1 MISPKKRRE
10 APTFRYGEERRAVQ
24 IKHLKHT
31 NSCAILGA
39 MKLTAKVKLQPTNEQ
54 RAYLLETLERA
65 NAACDYISQR
75 GWEAKVFSPFKL
87 QKLVYAEVRERFDL
101 SAQIV
106 IRILSKVCDAYKLDK
121 KTARTFRKH
130 GAISYDD
137 RILKW
142 YTDKERVS
150 IWSVGGRLNMTYQC
164 GERQRE
170 LLRSQKGESDLV
182 FHKGEFY
189 LLATCDIPDPTEQET
204 ETALGVDL
212 GVANIATTSDGETMT
227 CATIERKRLK
237 MAKLRGD
244 LQKRGTLS
252 AKRHLKKL
260 AGKQAHFQHDVNHC
274 ISKRLVLE
282 AKHTKRAIALEDL
295 THIRQ
300 RTRVKGT
307 QERARRSNWAFAQL
321 RFYLA
326 YKAKLHGVRVDV
338 VDPRYTS
345 QRCFECGHI
354 EKANRKS
361 QSEFSCCS
369 CGHTAHADVNA
380 AKNIAFWAEVM
391 PPIVSIRSSGL
402 SQARLAP
409 GCL

>member
-1 MISPKKRRE
+1 
-10 APTFRYGEERRAVQ
+10 
-24 IKHLKHT
+24 
-31 NSCAILGA
+31 
-39 MKLTAKVKLQPTNEQ
+39 MKLTAKAKLLPDDEQ

-65 NAACDYISQR
+65 NAACDYISQLA
-75 GWEAKVFSPFKL
+75 WNAKVFSPFKL
-87 QKLVYAEVRERFDL
+87 QKLVYADVRERFDL

-106 IRILSKVCDAYKLDK
+106 IRLLSKVCDAYKLDK
-121 KTARTFRKH
+121 KTKRTFRKH

-142 YTDKERVS
+142 YTDKQRVS
-150 IWSVGGRLNMTYQC
+150 IWSVGGRLNIPYQC

-170 LLRSQKGESDLV
+170 LLQSQKGESDLL
-182 FHKGEFY
+182 FYKGEFY

-212 GVANIATTSDGETMT
+212 GVTNIATTSDGETMT
-227 CATIERKRLK
+227 SEAIERKRQK
-237 MAKLRGD
+237 HQRLRTQ
-244 LQKRGTLS
+244 LQKCQTDS
-252 AKRHLKKL
+252 ARRKLKKL
-260 AGKQAHFQHDVNHC
+260 AGKQARFQSDTNHC

-282 AKHTKRAIALEDL
+282 AQHTKRAIALEDL
-295 THIRQ
+295 THIRA

-321 RFYLA
+321 RFFIA

-345 QRCFECGHI
+345 QRCFACGHI

-361 QSEFSCCS
+361 QSEFSCCA
-369 CGHTAHADVNA
+369 CGYTDHADVNA
-380 AKNIAFWAEVM
+380 AKNIAWAAVIQ
-391 PPIVSIRSSGL
+391 PIVGKS
-402 SQARLAP
+402 A
-409 GCL
+409 

>member
-1 MISPKKRRE
+1 
-10 APTFRYGEERRAVQ
+10 
-24 IKHLKHT
+24 
-31 NSCAILGA
+31 
-39 MKLTAKVKLQPTNEQ
+39 MKLTAKVKLLPDEEQ

-65 NAACDYISQR
+65 NRACDYISQQA
-75 GWEAKVFSPFKL
+75 WDAKVFSPFKL
-87 QKLVYAEVRERFDL
+87 QKRVYADVRDRFDL

-106 IRILSKVCDAYKLDK
+106 IRLLSKVCDAYKLDK
-121 KTARTFRKH
+121 KTQRQFRRH

-150 IWSVGGRLNMTYQC
+150 IWSVGNRLNIAYQC

-182 FHKGEFY
+182 YHKGAFY

-212 GVANIATTSDGETMT
+212 GVTNIATTSDGEMMT
-227 CATIERKRLK
+227 SATIERKRLK
-237 MAKLRGD
+237 SAKLRGD

-260 AGKQAHFQHDVNHC
+260 AGKQARFQQDVNHC

-282 AKHTKRAIALEDL
+282 SKHTKRAITLEDL
-295 THIRQ
+295 THIRS
-300 RTRVKGT
+300 RTRVRGT

-321 RFYLA
+321 RFYIA

-361 QSEFSCCS
+361 QSEFSCCA

-380 AKNIAFWAEVM
+380 AKNIAFWAEVI
-391 PPIVSIRSSGL
+391 PPIVSSK
-402 SQARLAP
+402 QKTA
-409 GCL
+409 